1 MSKPNC
7 SPDPNHARS
16 GSEPDIA
23 PNEVPTASGL
33 TPALLSL
40 PPDGGRESLATGDA
54 TMPQGDRRRV
64 YRLETAEVERVLSVY
79 VPQILGGEDPAIVA
93 EVMEAT
99 RVWVAQAGP
108 HDALSARQ
116 MIWAVAP
123 MAVWLFQTLGS
134 LDVTMLNN
142 RNVEVWVNRINKDRE
157 TNGWRHLTRTCL
169 RRVGRKANP
178 NGGWPPVEEIGRS
191 PIAQPYHAKIEADYQ
206 RVAELPKPVVR
217 AERCLVAG
225 GGCGGG
231 LNGVEL
237 SAAKTSDLH
246 ERGNGRLAIQVRGRR
261 PRLVPIRASWTATV
275 RQAVR
280 FAQER
285 DGRSSTWFIRHRDK
299 NAVSRIAASLD
310 FGEGGLNLRRARA
323 TWLTAHLMAG
333 TSLPTLRILA
343 GGLSAQTL
351 IELTELAIEGID
363 PEQAVIEGL
372 QV

>member
-1 MSKPNC
+1 MFSLDSTTHN
-7 SPDPNHARS
+7 SPKELRLFA
-16 GSEPDIA
+16 
-23 PNEVPTASGL
+23 
-33 TPALLSL
+33 L
-40 PPDGGRESLATGDA
+40 PPPFWESLLPDLDMGLQVSSAVTAG
-54 TMPQGDRRRV
+54 GDRRRAH
-64 YRLETAEVERVLSVY
+64 RLEASGVEQVLSVY

-134 LDVTMLNN
+134 LDVTMLNH
-142 RNVEVWVNRINKDRE
+142 RNVETWINRVNRGKR
-157 TNGWRHLTRTCL
+157 TKGWRHLARTCL
-169 RRVGRKANP
+169 RRVGRTTNP
-178 NGGWPPVEEIGRS
+178 GGGWPPADEAEEIGRS
-191 PIAQPYHAKIEADYQ
+191 PIARAYSNGIEDAF
-206 RVAELPKPVVR
+206 REVAELPKPVVQ
-217 AERCLVAG
+217 ADRCFVAA
-225 GGCGGG
+225 GGCGAA
-231 LNGVEL
+231 LNGMEL

-280 FAQER
+280 LAQER
-285 DGRSSTWFIRHRDK
+285 DDQSSTWFIRHRDK

-343 GGLSAQTL
+343 GSLSAQTL

-372 QV
+372 KV